1 MLIAHVVIKIRVTIT
16 MLKKHQITSISSI
29 IYLPVL
35 FLFAC
40 LIASTKAYSQEV
52 GEYRIDSGDKI
63 AIEVYGEP
71 ELSREMLLNDSG
83 KINYPFLG
91 EIAIQGLTLYQVE
104 QKIHQGLKGDYLI
117 NPNVSVS
124 IITYR
129 PFFIDG
135 EVKKPGGYPY
145 QPGLTV
151 AKAAAVAGGFTE
163 RASLEKIF
171 IVKSGLSDKTPQP
184 IDLHTLIGPGDI
196 ISIKQSFF

>member
-1 MLIAHVVIKIRVTIT
+1 MINFSSSLAFLVKTLVITWLV
-16 MLKKHQITSISSI
+16 
-29 IYLPVL
+29 
-35 FLFAC
+35 
-40 LIASTKAYSQEV
+40 LIASSVQAANIQAQ
-52 GEYRIDSGDKI
+52 EYRIDSGDKI
-63 AIEVYGEP
+63 AIDVYGEA
-71 ELSREMLLNDSG
+71 ELSRELLLNDSG

-91 EIAIQGLTLYQVE
+91 EITIQGLTLYQVE

-151 AKAAAVAGGFTE
+151 AKAAALAGGFTE
-163 RASLEKIF
+163 RASLDKIY
-171 IVKSGLSDKTPQP
+171 IVKSGLDDKTPKS
-184 IDLHTLIGPGDI
+184 IDQHTLIGPGDI

>member
-1 MLIAHVVIKIRVTIT
+1 MRANQSFNTFSSFAYSTIFLIVLLAF
-16 MLKKHQITSISSI
+16 SSN
-29 IYLPVL
+29 
-35 FLFAC
+35 LFA
-40 LIASTKAYSQEV
+40 QEA

-91 EIAIQGLTLYQVE
+91 EITIQGLTLYQVE

>member
-1 MLIAHVVIKIRVTIT
+1 MIAHSSCSTYLSKALVFTWLLIIIFSGFSANASKIQV
-16 MLKKHQITSISSI
+16 Q
-29 IYLPVL
+29 
-35 FLFAC
+35 
-40 LIASTKAYSQEV
+40 
-52 GEYRIDSGDKI
+52 EYRIDSGDKI

-71 ELSREMLLNDSG
+71 ELSRELLLNDSG

-91 EIAIQGLTLYQVE
+91 EITIQGLTLYQVE
-104 QKIHQGLKGDYLI
+104 QAIHQGLKGDYLI

-151 AKAAAVAGGFTE
+151 AKAAALAGGFTE
-163 RASLEKIF
+163 RASLDKIY
-171 IVKSGLSDKTPQP
+171 IVKSGVDDKRPQP
-184 IDLHTLIGPGDI
+184 IDQHTLIGPGDI